1 MSECFKAGVGN
12 LLKKHLLLY
21 LLKFSSHGQMFLKKK
36 KEKYIHSSTSNHF
49 VRMK

>member
-1 MSECFKAGVGN
+1 MSECFKAGVSN

-36 KEKYIHSSTSNHF
+36 RNIYSVAHPIISFE
-49 VRMK
+49 

>member
-1 MSECFKAGVGN
+1 MSECFKAGVSN

-21 LLKFSSHGQMFLKKK
+21 LLKFSSHGQMFFKK
-36 KEKYIHSSTSNHF
+36 KETYIHSSTSNHF